1 LRLIKQAATID
12 QETMNS
18 PKWLD
23 RILYPFAHHTLDL
36 PAGRMH
42 YVDEGQ
48 GDPIVFVHGT
58 PTWSFVWRQ
67 QIKAL
72 SRNFR
77 CIAVDHLGFGLSAK
91 PADFAYTPEAHADN
105 LEQFIEYLQ
114 LKNITLVVHD
124 FGGPIGLRYAL
135 RHPENVKNLVILN
148 TWMWSLEEE
157 KKIMKISRF
166 MAGSMGRFLY
176 LQLGFSA
183 NILLPQGYH
192 EGKHL
197 TKDIKL
203 HYQKP
208 LSTSENRMG
217 TWIFAKALHESATS
231 FEELWQQ
238 RNKLQTINK
247 LFVWGEKDKLLP
259 VHFLER
265 WQQEFPEA
273 KTIKY
278 KAGHFVQEE
287 RGGEVADAIAS
298 FIRTAD

>member
-1 LRLIKQAATID
+1 MK
-12 QETMNS
+12 S

-23 RILYPFAHHTLDL
+23 RLLYPFAPHTYEVS
-36 PAGRMH
+36 GGTMH
-42 YVDEGQ
+42 YVDEGT
-48 GDPIVFVHGT
+48 GAPIVFVHGT
-58 PTWSFVWRQ
+58 PTWSFLWRQ

-77 CIAVDHLGFGLSAK
+77 CIAPDHLGFGLSEK
-91 PADFAYTPEAHADN
+91 PADFSYTPEAHADN
-105 LEQFIEYLQ
+105 LEQLIEHLQ

-157 KKIMKISRF
+157 AKIMKISRF
-166 MAGSMGRFLY
+166 MAGGIGRFLY

-183 NILLPQGYH
+183 NVLLPQGYH

-208 LSTSENRMG
+208 LSSASRRMG
-217 TWIFAKALHESATS
+217 TWVFARALHESNPYFS
-231 FEELWQQ
+231 ELWQQ
-238 RNKLQTINK
+238 RDKLKSINK
-247 LFVWGEKDKLLP
+247 LFLWGEKDKLLP
-259 VHFLER
+259 VHFLDK

-273 KTIKY
+273 KTIRY
-278 KAGHFVQEE
+278 KAGHLVQEE
-287 RGGEVADAIAS
+287 RGGEVADAVRD
-298 FIRTAD
+298 FVTAT